1 MTEAIRAFNWR
12 LMWALVVRLPLTG
25 AAVAAP
31 ASPGRPQFTILPDL
45 RWIN

>member
-12 LMWALVVRLPLTG
+12 LMWALPAGVMLAGLGGQILTL
-25 AAVAAP
+25 
-31 ASPGRPQFTILPDL
+31 SDF